1 MADPHFGKAAA
12 FRFAGLF
19 VPPGTTA
26 AALSRLSKLLVNTN
40 AERIVF
46 LGDFLHAAEGRSAQM
61 FGAVAA
67 WRRSHA
73 AIGMTLVRGNHD
85 RRAGD
90 PPTDLG
96 FEVVDG
102 PSVEGPFALAHHP
115 AAVEGL
121 YVLAG
126 HIHPCVTV
134 RGRGRGNSER
144 LACFWF
150 GAQVGVLP
158 AFGEFTGCAEIAA
171 DVRRSSLGGGGVRG
185 DRNGVRFGS
194 VRQGHPRGKELHV
207 ASGIWWA
214 PSRHTV
220 ATSCIRLRARQR
232 CRSEEPTAPPL
243 PPVAGRLLRSR
254 PESRVRGAGT
264 GPAVPLPPVPR

>member
-1 MADPHFGKAAA
+1 MNASFTGAVRTTVAGEELLLLPDRAVYWPSHATLLVADPHFGKAAA

-61 FGAVAA
+61 FSAVAA

-90 PPTDLG
+90 PPTELG
-96 FEVVDG
+96 IGVVDG

-134 RGRGRGNSER
+134 RGRGRGDRER

-158 AFGEFTGCAEIAA
+158 AFGEFTGCAEISPK
-171 DVRRSSLGGGGVRG
+171 DG
-185 DRNGVRFGS
+185 DRVW
-194 VRQGHPRGKELHV
+194 V
-207 ASGIWWA
+207 
-214 PSRHTV
+214 
-220 ATSCIRLRARQR
+220 
-232 CRSEEPTAPPL
+232 
-243 PPVAGRLLRSR
+243 VAGSEVIANEGKSR
-254 PESRVRGAGT
+254 RT
-264 GPAVPLPPVPR
+264 G

>member
-1 MADPHFGKAAA
+1 MNETSLIGSVRTTVAGEELLLLPDRAVYWPSRATLLVADPHFGKAAA

-40 AERIVF
+40 AERVVF

-73 AIGMTLVRGNHD
+73 AIRMTLVRGNHD

-90 PPTDLG
+90 PPLELG

-102 PSVEGPFALAHHP
+102 PRVEGPFALAHHP
-115 AAVEGL
+115 AAVEGR

-150 GAQVGVLP
+150 GAEVGVLP

-171 DVRRSSLGGGGVRG
+171 VEG
-185 DRNGVRFGS
+185 DRVWVIADG
-194 VRQGHPRGKELHV
+194 EM
-207 ASGIWWA
+207 I
-214 PSRHTV
+214 TV
-220 ATSCIRLRARQR
+220 
-232 CRSEEPTAPPL
+232 
-243 PPVAGRLLRSR
+243 
-254 PESRVRGAGT
+254 
-264 GPAVPLPPVPR
+264 